1 VLDKKK
7 IVIFGCQQI
16 AVDFIDYLLSRSDV
30 EIPLVVTYELP
41 LDEVYGYE
49 SVYARAR
56 AKGLN
61 VINPP
66 RITPEIISEVK
77 KINPDIV
84 FSVYYRKIFSNELL
98 SIPRQGCINIHPSKL
113 PLYRG
118 PVPTAWAILN
128 GETSFGITIH
138 HMDDGVDTGDIL
150 VAKEFPIHENETGFE
165 LYSRGMKLGA
175 ELLRENFSRIIQG
188 EVQPRKQIGQGSYYG
203 KLSGRHVLNW
213 RQSVGNVR
221 NLVRVHAKPYNP
233 VQAILFN
240 KYVLINRISVANGD
254 TYTLQGAGIILDILE
269 GDRLVVSCTDGC
281 VIFEDYEIV
290 PKLTEKERCVYLRK
304 GNRFD

>member
-1 VLDKKK
+1 MNRKK

-16 AVDFIDYLLSRSDV
+16 AVDFIDYLLSRSDA

-49 SVYARAR
+49 SVYKRAR

-66 RITPEIISEVK
+66 RITPEILAEVRA
-77 KINPDIV
+77 IAPDVV
-84 FSVYYRKIFSNELL
+84 FSVYYRKIFPKELL
-98 SIPRQGCINIHPSKL
+98 CIPKQGCINIHPSKL

-128 GETSFGITIH
+128 GEKSFGITIH
-138 HMDDGVDTGDIL
+138 YMDEGVDTGDIL
-150 VAKEFPIHENETGFE
+150 VATEFPILENETGFE

-175 ELLRENFSRIIQG
+175 ELLRENFPGIIQG
-188 EVQPRKQIGQGSYYG
+188 EIQARKQVGQGSYYG
-203 KLSGRHVLNW
+203 KLSGRHILNW
-213 RQSVGNVR
+213 RQSVESVK

-254 TYTLQGAGIILDILE
+254 SYTLQGAGIIMDVLE
-269 GDRLVVSCTDGC
+269 GDRIVVSCTDGC
-281 VIFEDYEIV
+281 VIFDDYEIV
-290 PKLTEKERCVYLRK
+290 PALTEKERAVYLRK